1 MGEVRLSKTINNIAG
16 EKLEKT
22 DNSEEI
28 ARTFEDTYADL
39 GYKNTK
45 IIFTTPENTPQ
56 LRDEKG
62 NPKAGTAY
70 VDKETGKR
78 TILINVNDEKNYTKA
93 GLIGTIAEEGSH
105 VINALE
111 NRKVETGTDEK
122 GLESTGRATNEYFK
136 NLYSKN
142 DKKITLKSDGED
154 YSNVDFGEN
163 VGDIAVAD
171 DVLLLGVAGAAV
183 IYTGTKFVT
192 SEEGKEKIRQTG
204 DAIDSAL
211 NEIKKKGH
219 EILNGVIKM
228 KERYLSK
235 GSTKNERKANDR
247 AVEKAKE
254 EYQKAKEEY
263 EKLRSKPNKTP
274 EDKREIDKAKK
285 EMDNARERQ
294 RKSEDHSRRGKG
306 QQSKG
311 GGNKK

>member
-1 MGEVRLSKTINNIAG
+1 METTGGSVGILTGKQKVTNFGINQEMKDKQGITRNTVIGNIQIEKSSGDTINTDLNKANEITKDNQNSMNVNVESQTLEYVTNPSKFKEDIEKAKAEISDIFTASEESIHDRGDDNRNFFGQLGEVRLSKTINNIAG

-45 IIFTTPENTPQ
+45 VIFTTPENAPQ

-78 TILINVNDEKNYTKA
+78 TILINVNDKKNHTKA

-136 NLYSKN
+136 NLYSTD
-142 DKKITLKSDGED
+142 DKKITLKSD
-154 YSNVDFGEN
+154 
-163 VGDIAVAD
+163 
-171 DVLLLGVAGAAV
+171 
-183 IYTGTKFVT
+183 
-192 SEEGKEKIRQTG
+192 
-204 DAIDSAL
+204 
-211 NEIKKKGH
+211 
-219 EILNGVIKM
+219 
-228 KERYLSK
+228 
-235 GSTKNERKANDR
+235 
-247 AVEKAKE
+247 
-254 EYQKAKEEY
+254 
-263 EKLRSKPNKTP
+263 
-274 EDKREIDKAKK
+274 
-285 EMDNARERQ
+285 
-294 RKSEDHSRRGKG
+294 
-306 QQSKG
+306 
-311 GGNKK
+311 